1 MHVTRV
7 AEAPE
12 YQSPGHSRMTMLR
25 LQGKEAGPADTMWLA
40 LSTIEP
46 GGGITLSASGAEKF
60 YVVVEGEVDIA
71 NGTETHHLGLFDSC
85 RIAPNEPRMIHNA
98 GPAVAR
104 LLLAMAQA

>member
-1 MHVTRV
+1 MHVTRA

-12 YQSPGHSRMTMLR
+12 YMAPGHSQMTMLR

-46 GGGITLSASGAEKF
+46 GGGIALSASGAEKF
-60 YVVVEGEVDIA
+60 YVVVEGEIEIS
-71 NGTETHHLGLFDSC
+71 NGAETHHLGRYDSC
-85 RIAPNEPRMIHNA
+85 RVAPDEPRTITNP

-104 LLLAMAQA
+104 LLLAMAQG